1 MSDEVVSLDQYRE
14 RANTKH
20 GDLPIPID
28 AATTVVLRR
37 PMRMN
42 KDERRALFEAEKR
55 ISQAQQE
62 HADVQKA
69 RRMLKA
75 AQDRQATLDPEKSTE
90 KVFREHERR
99 VADAQAHLEAM
110 LEAHPVDNAA
120 QVDEL
125 IEGMHDMFRAIADHP
140 GNADR
145 LLAAVGDDVYVLQ
158 EIMAD
163 WRGRAEPGEAQPS
176 QS

>member
-1 MSDEVVSLDQYRE
+1 MSDEIVSLDQYRA

-28 AATTVVLRR
+28 DGTTVVLRR
-37 PMRMN
+37 PMRMS
-42 KDERRALFEAEKR
+42 KDERRALFAAEKR
-55 ISQAQQE
+55 ISSAQQDHPE
-62 HADVQKA
+62 VAKA
-69 RRMLKA
+69 RRVLKA
-75 AQDRQATLDPEKSTE
+75 AQDRRDALDPEKSTE
-90 KVFREHERR
+90 KVYREHDRR
-99 VADAQAHLEAM
+99 VADAEAA
-110 LEAHPVDNAA
+110 LQTATEDHPVDNAA

-140 GNADR
+140 GNAER

-176 QS
+176 PS